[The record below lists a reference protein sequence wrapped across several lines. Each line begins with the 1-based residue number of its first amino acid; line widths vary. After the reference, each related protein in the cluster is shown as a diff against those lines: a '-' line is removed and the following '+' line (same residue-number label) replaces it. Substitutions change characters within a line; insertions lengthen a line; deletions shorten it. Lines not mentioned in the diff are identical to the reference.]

1 MTVWE
6 LIEELEQLPPG
17 DEVQDEDGRIVDI
30 VECDSR
36 YPVVYVYRKLS
47 SRMRQFLLQIKLY
60 WIACVWASFGGLI
73 QTA

>member
-36 YPVVYVYRKLS
+36 YPVVYVYSLNDR
-47 SRMRQFLLQIKLY
+47 
-60 WIACVWASFGGLI
+60 
-73 QTA
+73 